1 MKNLIAII
9 SLILLCPIA
18 LLGSSNTNKPY
29 VKDTSGKALTITVP
43 EVYSYT
49 ITNKGVVS
57 KSSKIIFKR
66 EIVNDPNRSVIKK
79 GNVTTTTVINKDN
92 SITTSTY
99 NKSTKVETIETKD
112 KNGGSRKKVVKKK

>member
-1 MKNLIAII
+1 MNNLIII
-9 SLILLCPIA
+9 LPLILFTL
-18 LLGSSNTNKPY
+18 NTLSVSTNNQSY
-29 VKDTSGKALTITVP
+29 IKDTSGKALTITVP

-49 ITNKGVVS
+49 ITNNNVIS
-57 KSSKIIFKR
+57 KSSRIIFKK
-66 EIVNDPNRSVIKK
+66 EIVNDPNRSVVKK

-112 KNGGSRKKVVKKK
+112 KNSGSKKKVVKKK